1 VHVQCDSYPPG
12 FDHGHLR
19 PSSFLT
25 EISFPGVEQVPAHVS
40 LRAVRLWNFLV
51 VYVAAPFE
59 RTSTP
64 GIVAQ
69 NKAQETARLL
79 ESLNENDLGFVL
91 DQLQTTVRYIKSQR
105 ES

>member
-1 VHVQCDSYPPG
+1 
-12 FDHGHLR
+12 
-19 PSSFLT
+19 
-25 EISFPGVEQVPAHVS
+25 
-40 LRAVRLWNFLV
+40 
-51 VYVAAPFE
+51 
-59 RTSTP
+59 
-64 GIVAQ
+64 VAQ